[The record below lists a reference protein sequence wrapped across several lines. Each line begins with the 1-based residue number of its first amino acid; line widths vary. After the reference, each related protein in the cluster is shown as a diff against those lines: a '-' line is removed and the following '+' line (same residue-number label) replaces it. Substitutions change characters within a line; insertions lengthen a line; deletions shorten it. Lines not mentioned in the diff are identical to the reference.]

1 MQYNPSKH
9 LILAFLSC
17 SLITGCFRAPSES
30 SGNTEGVDNASN
42 VVQTDSSSIVA
53 TGQSAEQEPKTLG
66 LAWPDGKRFVYEVKI
81 NQITSA
87 EEGSFAAALDS
98 VAGQKFKY
106 SVSANIDE
114 NSGNTLLE
122 MEILSAMVNLEMMGN
137 QLTFDSENPAPAGS
151 IDPMHTMLEGLNV
164 LIGEKLTLTYSPE
177 GEVTEIKGLDSMY
190 DKITN
195 AIPPQA
201 APVAQGFI
209 QEDQFKQLASYP
221 FWPESSVKIGDDWKR
236 KYTQVFGTSGAMEV
250 DNTYTFTGQAE
261 RDGRQVN
268 VLSYEGFIVA
278 DAAQNADMMGMEMSM
293 TDGKNS
299 GEIFVDRTS
308 GFIVHASAN
317 QEMIMNMQLPEALA
331 AAAPGPLTIKASI
344 VQTTQLI
351 EVSDAEKSDG

>member
-137 QLTFDSENPAPAGS
+137 KLTFDSENPAPAGS

-177 GEVTEIKGLDSMY
+177 GEVTEVKGLDSMY
-190 DKITN
+190 EKITN

-250 DNTYTFTGQAE
+250 DNTYTFKGQAE
-261 RDGRQVN
+261 RGGRQVN
-268 VLSYEGFIVA
+268 VLAYEGFIVA

-331 AAAPGPLTIKASI
+331 AAAPGPLAIKASI

-351 EVSDAEKSDG
+351 EVSDVE

>member
-9 LILAFLSC
+9 LILVFLSC
-17 SLITGCFRAPSES
+17 SLVAGCSRTPSES
-30 SGNTEGVDNASN
+30 SDNTEGVDNVAN

-53 TGQSAEQEPKTLG
+53 AGQSAEQELKTLG
-66 LAWPDGKRFVYEVKI
+66 LTWPDGKRFVYEVKI

-87 EEGSFAAALDS
+87 GEGSFAAALDS
-98 VAGQKFKY
+98 VASQKFKY

-137 QLTFDSENPAPAGS
+137 KLTFDSENPAPAGS

-177 GEVTEIKGLDSMY
+177 GEVTEIKGLESMY

-195 AIPPQA
+195 AIPSQA

-250 DNTYTFTGQAE
+250 DNTYTFKGQAE

-268 VLSYEGFIVA
+268 VLAYEGSILA

-299 GEIFVDRTS
+299 GEIFVDQTS

-331 AAAPGPLTIKASI
+331 AAAPGPLAIKASI

-351 EVSDAEKSDG
+351 EVSVVD